1 LLSLYALCFIFLYF
15 ALFRAFSAAAL
26 TFDRTVP
33 AKCVIWKSFKWQG
46 SRHNS
51 LATADSPPA
60 PLEKCGILVNSMQ
73 FGLGKQANKWG
84 PGSTGSGTGVAK
96 HYGIISRE
104 LIHRQR
110 YCEWATF
117 ASAAF
122 NWPTALG
129 ELCLPIGQ
137 KCHKNIFG
145 NAATSAAGQ
154 TAPGSMLMLMLIL
167 DMRAS
172 CSSSST
178 SSRSLGHKIRQSM
191 SQIAEMAVIVIAAA
205 RQINEVSYSAINSMH
220 NRTRTLGSR
229 LQFCN

>member
-1 LLSLYALCFIFLYF
+1 
-15 ALFRAFSAAAL
+15 
-26 TFDRTVP
+26 
-33 AKCVIWKSFKWQG
+33 
-46 SRHNS
+46 
-51 LATADSPPA
+51 
-60 PLEKCGILVNSMQ
+60 M
-73 FGLGKQANKWG
+73 
-84 PGSTGSGTGVAK
+84 GSGQG
-96 HYGIISRE
+96 YGFGYGCGQT
-104 LIHRQR
+104 LWHNQQR

-172 CSSSST
+172 CSSSSP